1 MGWKDKV
8 KAVADKG
15 QEALDQARV
24 AQEGRKDEQEAR
36 RAQQRAEWERQGI
49 LFQGKSHEEGR
60 NATVTLYADRI
71 ERVKERSMASLSR
84 AKQDTEVTPLRSVSS
99 VQAKKDG
106 ILWTKVTVYASGNN
120 IDFRFHHEE
129 AQEFKN
135 EIQRLLLDPA
145 KSGPPSTPPPAVD
158 PLDQLKKLGELKN
171 AGIISDEEFE
181 AKKKQLLDL

>member
-15 QEALDQARV
+15 QDAIEQARE
-24 AQEGRKDEQEAR
+24 AQEQRKVEQ
-36 RAQQRAEWERQGI
+36 RAQWEREGI

-60 NATVTLYADRI
+60 NAVVTLYADRI
-71 ERVKERSMASLSR
+71 ERVKDRSMGSLSR
-84 AKQDTEVTPLRSVSS
+84 AKQDTEVTPLRAVSS

-106 ILWTKVTVYASGNN
+106 MLWTKVTVYASGNN

-129 AQEFKN
+129 AQDFKN
-135 EIQRLLLDPA
+135 EIQSLLLDPPKA
-145 KSGPPSTPPPAVD
+145 DPSSPAPQALD
-158 PLDQLKKLGELKN
+158 PLDQLKKLGELKT
-171 AGIISDEEFE
+171 AGIISEEEFE